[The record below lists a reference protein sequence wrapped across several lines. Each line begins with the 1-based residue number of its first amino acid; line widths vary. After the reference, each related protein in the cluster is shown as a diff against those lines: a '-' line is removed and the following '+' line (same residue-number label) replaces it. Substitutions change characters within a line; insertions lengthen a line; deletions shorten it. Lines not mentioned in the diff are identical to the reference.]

1 MVKDRLTAYLKHKK
15 MGMREFSRLCD
26 VGISVLSR
34 ISEATSPKTLRKIDE
49 KSDLNTDWLIYGEGE
64 MIKPKKVM
72 APTANANEDVNQTN
86 GDNSPLIQLKDLEI
100 TLKDDVL
107 PRKERQT
114 FQPENRLINNAD
126 NDLNKEIKRLKELL
140 LEADLEIAN
149 LRGKVDEQN
158 KLIKMLLARK

>member
-34 ISEATSPKTLRKIDE
+34 ISEATAPKTLRKIDE
-49 KSDLNTDWLIYGEGE
+49 KSDLNTDWLMYGEGE
-64 MIKPKKVM
+64 MIKPKKVV
-72 APTANANEDVNQTN
+72 AAATANEDVNQTN

-107 PRKERQT
+107 PHKEEQSA
-114 FQPENRLINNAD
+114 QSSKEPISNVDE
-126 NDLNKEIKRLKELL
+126 LNKEIERLKELL

-149 LRGKVDEQN
+149 LRGKIEEQD
-158 KLIKMLLARK
+158 KIIDKFMARK

>member
-1 MVKDRLTAYLKHKK
+1 
-15 MGMREFSRLCD
+15 MREFSRLCN

-49 KSDLNTDWLIYGEGE
+49 KSDLNTDWLMYGKGE
-64 MIKPKKVM
+64 MLKPKKVV
-72 APTANANEDVNQTN
+72 AAATANEDVVQTN

-107 PRKERQT
+107 PIKENGAASK
-114 FQPENRLINNAD
+114 EAEDNKAD
-126 NDLNKEIKRLKELL
+126 YATEVERLKELL

-149 LRGKVDEQN
+149 LRGKIEEQEKIIDKFWQGN
-158 KLIKMLLARK
+158 ERH

>member
-26 VGISVLSR
+26 IGISVLSR
-34 ISEATSPKTLRKIDE
+34 ISETTSPKTLRKIDE
-49 KSDLNTDWLIYGEGE
+49 KSDLNTDWLLYGEGK
-64 MIKPKKVM
+64 MLKPKKVV
-72 APTANANEDVNQTN
+72 AAATANEDVVQTN

-107 PRKERQT
+107 PAKGG
-114 FQPENRLINNAD
+114 NATSKKAEGREED
-126 NDLNKEIKRLKELL
+126 HVAEVERLKELL

-149 LRGKVDEQN
+149 LRGKIEEQE
-158 KLIKMLLARK
+158 KMIDKLLARK